1 MDRRYSISDASRQIE
16 VENHV
21 LRYWE
26 EELGLA
32 IERNNKGHRFYKE
45 SDIHTLKIIKDLKEQ
60 GFQLKAIK
68 LLMPDLERVRSMG
81 PQEIYQLREELNQ
94 QVMNEEEPASSSE
107 NISSMQVVSNN
118 TSVQGK
124 RTSEEKFRQFEK
136 MLRQMITSIV
146 NENEKVSEERICK
159 EVSTR
164 LMKEMD
170 YIVREREEIQ
180 EKQTALLKQILEEV
194 KSSTAANN
202 TISVATLPAPT
213 PKKFRSVNGGKTS
226 RRDRKTKKG
235 KLFAKTV

>member
-1 MDRRYSISDASRQIE
+1 
-16 VENHV
+16 
-21 LRYWE
+21 
-26 EELGLA
+26 
-32 IERNNKGHRFYKE
+32 
-45 SDIHTLKIIKDLKEQ
+45 
-60 GFQLKAIK
+60 
-68 LLMPDLERVRSMG
+68 MG

-94 QVMNEEEPASSSE
+94 QVMNEEEPASSNE

-226 RRDRKTKKG
+226 RRERKTKKG